1 MCKLKWVDFVHFES
15 KLLVFFGPLYKTTF
29 KQMLLNMTRAP
40 IGLFIFSKKPIPLKT
55 FTIFNETIQFFFFCH
70 INVNLQSIQEPK
82 HRDD

>member
-40 IGLFIFSKKPIPLKT
+40 IGLFIFSKKKTIPLKT
-55 FTIFNETIQFFFFCH
+55 FTIFNSFFCH

>member
-40 IGLFIFSKKPIPLKT
+40 IGLPIYIFKKT
-55 FTIFNETIQFFFFCH
+55 H
-70 INVNLQSIQEPK
+70 SIKNFYNFQ
-82 HRDD
+82 